1 MAIFDGVEE
10 LQKYVLNEVV
20 LAQITAAVQILREEV
35 TVGSIV
41 HDEVNVVLLLDHT
54 MEGDDVRVC

>member
-10 LQKYVLNEVV
+10 LQKYMLNESV
-20 LAQITAAVQILREEV
+20 LAQITGSCADLREEV

-41 HDEVNVVLLLDHT
+41 HDEVNVVLLLNHT
-54 MEGDDVRVC
+54 MEGNDIRVC